1 MAQSLLNTP
10 MLWINTYLKE
20 KLDLKL
26 VTQLPQGI
34 PFFPTGPTTIE
45 IITQAGAAE
54 NQEAYAVY
62 DRMFRMRTSPFP
74 HVKTEQVI
82 YYFYTGGENYLLNM
96 IQIQEHV
103 MRLMDREDETAEEI
117 NRWAANKGSIT
128 VEGQEIEPNYYFHNF
143 KVFHLEEARD
153 IVDFGTAR
161 TFAGNKF
168 IIQYEYHYTVDP
180 NSPDF

>member
-1 MAQSLLNTP
+1 MAQSTLNTP
-10 MLWINTYLKE
+10 MLWINTYVKE
-20 KLDLKL
+20 KLDEKL
-26 VTQLPQGI
+26 INVFPSGI
-34 PFFPTGPTTIE
+34 PFFPTSPSTIDN
-45 IITQAGAAE
+45 ITQAVAE
-54 NQEAYAVY
+54 DQNAYAVY

-82 YYFYTGGENYLLNM
+82 YYFYTGGENPSVNM
-96 IQIQEHV
+96 IQVQELI

-117 NRWAANKGSIT
+117 NAWALAKGSIT
-128 VEGQEIEPNYYFHNF
+128 VEGQPIEPNYYFHTF

-168 IIQYEYHYTVDP
+168 IIQYEYHYVDI
-180 NSPDF
+180 DTA